1 MKKSI
6 KQFLKN
12 LPVAILLWAGFAIA
26 QQPVVQVPAN
36 CNVVVAGSG
45 TGAVTGMGGKVG
57 NGGVVLMPDPGNG
70 SFTIID
76 NGASLSSW
84 ILWGDISFSDRPAAI
99 VQSQSATTSA
109 TTIYSYNKIKRDSET
124 TAFARSK
131 GQVWIT
137 YNNGGCGGRIEFD
150 IYKQYDDSN
159 VPPIIGPDCWVPN
172 TDYTYSVDQIASDNL
187 GDEIGVDE
195 YYWTVTNDT
204 GSSITNIYTSAD
216 KSSIT
221 FKTLDSLSG
230 NWQLKV
236 CYGRGN
242 GWDGNAGGTHT
253 TCVTKTVGKT
263 PTDPTMLP
271 QLYTST
277 PYCLATGTNSFV
289 VNITPET
296 GYTYSWTSSNP
307 TWDLAQSGT
316 QNSVLTI
323 TNLDNN
329 PGNLTLQITNGT
341 CEPKVFTYEIKR
353 TLAPGLG
360 ITGENGATPVTCI
373 DSPTKYSLPQNA
385 LGNTTNWTISPIATG
400 GPTVVAG
407 GGSGSTCTVT
417 PGTATGQYT
426 LTATSANCTAT
437 STSLTFNIR
446 PAKPVFTSTT
456 PTCVAK
462 GTNLLTTIA
471 VDTSV
476 PGTPTTGYTWNL
488 SEAPGWTITAGG
500 NTSNPTFRPNGT
512 TAGPVTLKV
521 SVTVN
526 GCVSQLASIQISYL
540 SITTLAAA
548 VGFDQ
553 YILTNCS
560 GSTPQWY
567 INGSLLVPSE
577 TAFAY
582 GNSLFLGGSGP
593 APTSVCAVVDVNGT
607 NQTIC
612 ATTLGTHSVSK
623 SSGSTEDLFENEIAE
638 EVKIFPNPNN
648 GEFVIRV
655 SSLKNNGTATILD
668 SSGKKIKSQ
677 MLKQGDNNI
686 LIQKIPQGNYIVV
699 LEIDGKSEARKIVIK

>member
-1 MKKSI
+1 M
-6 KQFLKN
+6 
-12 LPVAILLWAGFAIA
+12 AILLWAGFAIA

-70 SFTIID
+70 SFTIIS

-84 ILWGDISFSDRPAAI
+84 ILWGDISFSDPFI
-99 VQSQSATTSA
+99 PFPIIDQSKTATT
-109 TTIYSYNKIKRDSET
+109 TPVTIFSYNKKKRDSET
-124 TAFARSK
+124 IDFARSK
-131 GQVWIT
+131 GQVWVT
-137 YNNGGCGGRIEFD
+137 YTNGGCGGRIEFD

-159 VPPIIGPDCWVPN
+159 VPPIIGPDCWLPN
-172 TDYTYSVDQIASDNL
+172 RDYTYSVDQIASDNL

-195 YYWTVTNDT
+195 YYWTVSNGTE
-204 GSSITNIYTSAD
+204 SISNIYTSAD

-221 FKTLDSLSG
+221 FKTPDSLSG
-230 NWQLKV
+230 NWQVKV

-263 PTDPTMLP
+263 PLAPSFSPEGLDI
-271 QLYTST
+271 ST
-277 PYCLATGTNSFV
+277 PFCLPTGTTSYV
-289 VNITPET
+289 VNVVSPDP
-296 GYTYSWTSSNP
+296 GFTYQWTSSNP
-307 TWDLAQSGT
+307 TWDLAHTGT
-316 QNSVLTI
+316 PLGSTLTI
-323 TNLDNN
+323 SNLDNN
-329 PGNLTLQITNGT
+329 PGVLTLKITNGT
-341 CEPKVFTYEIKR
+341 CEPQVFTYEINR
-353 TLAPGLG
+353 SFAPELG
-360 ITGENGATPVTCI
+360 ITGKNGATPVTCI
-373 DSPTKYSLPQNA
+373 DAATEYSLPQNA
-385 LGNTTNWTISPIATG
+385 LGNTTNWTISPVVAG

-407 GGSGSTCTVT
+407 PGSGSTCTVT
-417 PGTATGQYT
+417 PGTASGQFT
-426 LTATSANCTAT
+426 LTATSANCIGT
-437 STSLTFNIR
+437 STSLVFNVK
-446 PAKPVFTSTT
+446 PATPVFTATT
-456 PTCVAK
+456 PTCVIK

-488 SEAPGWTITAGG
+488 SEAPGWTINAGG

-540 SITTLAAA
+540 SIATYPSTA
-548 VGFDQ
+548 GYDQ
-553 YILTNCS
+553 YVLANCS
-560 GSTPQWY
+560 GNTAQWY
-567 INGSLLVPSE
+567 INESPLVEIPGV
-577 TAFAY
+577 AFAY
-582 GNSLFLGGSGP
+582 GDILLLGGSGP
-593 APTSVCAVVDVNGT
+593 APTSVCAQVDVNGT
-607 NQTIC
+607 TQTVC
-612 ATTLGTHSVSK
+612 ATTLGTHSANK
-623 SSGSTEDLFENEIAE
+623 TSGNTEDSFDNSMVQD
-638 EVKIFPNPNN
+638 VKLFPNPNN

-677 MLKQGDNNI
+677 TLKEGDNNI
-686 LIQKIPQGNYIVV
+686 LMQKIPQGNYIVV